1 MELVNIVSGYSIVS
15 LLMFLFS
22 MTILLNEFDCNCA
35 PYGFQCLFVFQYA
48 LYDSVKDKLNL
59 LGIIILE
66 TLVTLLTFGASV
78 MMFIVGVIVWL
89 FIMTWKLFY
98 FCFKKR

>member
-1 MELVNIVSGYSIVS
+1 MDWVSIIGFYALVSV
-15 LLMFLFS
+15 LMFLFAT
-22 MTILLNEFDCNCA
+22 TILSNEFDCV
-35 PYGFQCLFVFQYA
+35 YGFQCIFIFQYA

-66 TLVTLLTFGASV
+66 ALVTLLTFGASA
-78 MMFIVGVIVWL
+78 MMFVVGVIIWL
-89 FIMTWKLFY
+89 FILIWKLFY